1 MSQDNLK
8 ADMIQA
14 MRRLAKSVTIITT
27 SDGSERF
34 AMSATAVDSLSTE
47 PPSLLICV
55 NKTASLHRVLDA
67 GADFCV
73 NILGQE
79 QEHLS
84 HLCSGPV
91 KGEGRFASGD
101 WRASECGVP
110 YLADAQSSV
119 ICEQDGKFT
128 YGTHTIFIGRIREI
142 RNNPRITPLIYVN
155 GTYTTAVA
163 VQPVN
168 VAAAG

>member
-1 MSQDNLK
+1 MNQDTLK
-8 ADMIQA
+8 ADMLQA

-27 SDGSERF
+27 SDGQERF

-55 NKTASLHRVLDA
+55 NQTASLHRVLEA

-79 QEHLS
+79 QEYLS

-101 WRASECGVP
+101 WRTSACGVP

-119 ICEQDGKFT
+119 ICEQDGRFT
-128 YGTHTIFIGRIREI
+128 YGTHTVFIGRIREI
-142 RNNPRITPLIYVN
+142 RNSPQITPLIYVN
-155 GTYTTAVA
+155 GIYTTSVA
-163 VQPVN
+163 VQAPS